1 MNKYEQYFTM
11 SLAYLELGKV
21 AASVDQTWDNYQQAV
36 AYQMLHA
43 SELFLKFAILNKT
56 NQDTIREH
64 SINKLLN
71 RYEELYPEPDYKID
85 LPFDF
90 RENTGKSKEERARI
104 QEHMEQFNPKF
115 MDQHLR
121 YPSSHDTG
129 GYTFFFEASYFEQI
143 KEKFEEVGRKILAIC

>member
-1 MNKYEQYFTM
+1 MNQYEQYFTM

-21 AASVDQTWDNYQQAV
+21 AASVDQTWDKYQQAV

-56 NQDTIREH
+56 NKESIREH

-71 RYEELYPEPDYKID
+71 LYEELYPEAEYKLE

-90 RENTGKSKEERARI
+90 RENTGKSTAERARI
-104 QEHMEQFNPKF
+104 QAHMEQFNPKF

-121 YPSSHDTG
+121 YPSNNNTG
-129 GYTFFFEASYFEQI
+129 GYTFFFEACYFEQI
-143 KEKFEEVGRKILAIC
+143 KEKFEEVGYKILATC

>member
-1 MNKYEQYFTM
+1 M

-21 AASVDQTWDNYQQAV
+21 AASVDQSWDKYQQAV

-56 NQDTIREH
+56 KHNSIIEH

-71 RYEELYPEPDYKID
+71 RYEELYPDADYKIH

-90 RENTGKSKEERARI
+90 RENTGKSKAERALI
-104 QEHMEQFNPKF
+104 QAHMEQFNPKF

-121 YPSSHDTG
+121 YPSNHNTG
-129 GYTFFFEASYFEQI
+129 GYTFFFDVSYFEQI
-143 KEKFEEVGRKILAIC
+143 KKQFEEIGYKILATC